1 MRWILLSSLV
11 VSGLQAEGIPEEQLG
26 AIYSEALWFVGVVSV
41 MAVASFVIS
50 SRNAKK
56 YEEKLAQEKRQER
69 LGKREKR
76 EESTGKRKEKREKRK
91 ESLGKSEVERE
102 TREEESGKRKEEN
115 EKRKGDESDSSV
127 DRLLE
132 LSKLHK
138 EGLLS
143 KEEFMT
149 FKTELYRELKG
160 LKG

>member
-1 MRWILLSSLV
+1 M

-26 AIYSEALWFVGVVSV
+26 AIYSEALWFVGVVAV

-56 YEEKLAQEKRQER
+56 YEEKLAQEKR
-69 LGKREKR
+69 
-76 EESTGKRKEKREKRK
+76 EESTGKREEKREKSEER
-91 ESLGKSEVERE
+91 LGKSEVERE
-102 TREEESGKRKEEN
+102 MREEESGKRKEEK